1 MATKPPGATSSPSL
15 SSSDAEVLLMAIE
28 SQLWSLDRTD
38 ETASTIEELE
48 QVVADIW
55 QALGGLPH

>member
-1 MATKPPGATSSPSL
+1 MTE
-15 SSSDAEVLLMAIE
+15 AEVLLMAIE

-55 QALGGLPH
+55 QALRSVPR

>member
-1 MATKPPGATSSPSL
+1 MATKPSGGASGPSPSMTE
-15 SSSDAEVLLMAIE
+15 AEVLLMAIE

-55 QALGGLPH
+55 QALRSVPR

>member
-1 MATKPPGATSSPSL
+1 MVTRPSDETSGPSV
-15 SSSDAEVLLMAIE
+15 SVSEAELVLMAIE

-38 ETASTIEELE
+38 ETAPTIEKLE

-55 QALGGLPH
+55 QALRASR